1 MTDKIHPD
9 PDLIKTRRISFAGL
23 TADDICIVVDILSEL
38 EHVEALPGEDGC
50 SMVVTYSIVE
60 HKLDEL
66 EGVLSAQGYRL
77 DINLLERI
85 RLSLIHFT
93 EEIQQDNLHTPLH
106 SLTRDDRLHAI
117 YANAHERHLDESASL
132 SPEDLRNE
140 GQLGDTP

>member
-1 MTDKIHPD
+1 MTDKSNSD

-23 TADDICIVVDILSEL
+23 STSDICSVVEILSEL

-66 EGVLSAQGYRL
+66 ECVLSAQGYRL
-77 DINLLERI
+77 DSNLLERI
-85 RLSLIHFT
+85 RLGLIHFT

-106 SLTRDDRLHAI
+106 PQTRADRLRAI
-117 YANAHERHLDESASL
+117 YVNAHERHPDE
-132 SPEDLRNE
+132 DDR
-140 GQLGDTP
+140 